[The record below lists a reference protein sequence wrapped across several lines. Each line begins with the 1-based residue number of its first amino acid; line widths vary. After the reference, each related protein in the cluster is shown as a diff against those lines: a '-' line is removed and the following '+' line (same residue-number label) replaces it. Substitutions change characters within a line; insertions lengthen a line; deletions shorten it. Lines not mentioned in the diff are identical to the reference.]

1 MDAMHRIPATLRF
14 VARSAVAGL
23 AVAFVA
29 VALEP
34 RLLGSRAAGLSS
46 APAPSVASYADA
58 VAATAPAVVNIY
70 TTRRTNAAPW
80 LDFGTSPPGYANDA
94 DPESPQRIEDSLG
107 SGVLVTDGYV
117 LTNEHVINDAS
128 SIHVALADGRVAEAA
143 LVGTDPD
150 TDLALLQLE
159 LEQLPAIALGRSDAV
174 RIGDVVL
181 AIGNPFGIGQTVTQ
195 GIVSAT
201 GRSQLGLSRFENFIQ
216 TDASINPGNSGGA
229 LINTRGELI
238 GINTA
243 MFSRDDGS
251 EGIGFAIPV
260 NLARGVMQQLI
271 EHGRVLRGWLGV
283 DARDLTPEALEE
295 HGVPG
300 GVLVTRVVP
309 NGPASL
315 AGLRA
320 GDVVTRVNA
329 HPVSSWQ
336 ELLNEVARL
345 PPGTSVQLRATRA
358 GEDIE
363 VVATVIERPQRGRR
377 S

>member
-1 MDAMHRIPATLRF
+1 MLTMTGAAMVRF
-14 VARSAVAGL
+14 IAQSAVAGL
-23 AVAFVA
+23 AAAFVA
-29 VALEP
+29 VAIEP
-34 RLLGSRAAGLSS
+34 QLLLGRPP
-46 APAPSVASYADA
+46 APAPAAAPVASYADA

-70 TTRRTNAAPW
+70 TTRRVNAAPW
-80 LDFGTSPPGYANDA
+80 LDFGEPQRGYGNDLAPDTSG
-94 DPESPQRIEDSLG
+94 RIEDSLG
-107 SGVLVTDGYV
+107 SGVLVGEGYL
-117 LTNEHVINDAS
+117 LTNEHVISDAQ
-128 SIHVALADGRVAEAA
+128 SIHVALNDGRVTEAA

-159 LEQLPAIALGRSDAV
+159 LERLPAIELGRSDAL

-229 LINTRGELI
+229 LINTRGELV

-243 MFSRDDGS
+243 MFSRDGGS

-271 EHGRVLRGWLGV
+271 ENGRVLRGWLGV
-283 DARDLTPEALEE
+283 DARDLSPAGLHE
-295 HGVPG
+295 HGVLE
-300 GVLVTRVVP
+300 GVLLTHVFP
-309 NGPASL
+309 NGPASR

-320 GDVVTRVNA
+320 GDVVTEVNA
-329 HPVSSWQ
+329 QRVSTWQ

-358 GEDIE
+358 GADIE
-363 VVATVIERPQRGRR
+363 VVATIVERPLRQRR

>member
-1 MDAMHRIPATLRF
+1 MQRLPAMIRF
-14 VARSAVAGL
+14 LGQSTTAGL
-23 AVAFVA
+23 AAAFLVVAFNPE
-29 VALEP
+29 LLP
-34 RLLGSRAAGLSS
+34 RAEAPP
-46 APAPSVASYADA
+46 APAATPTVASYAEA

-70 TTRRTNAAPW
+70 TTRRSNPAPW
-80 LDFGTSPPGYANDA
+80 LDFGAAPRGYANDLPA
-94 DPESPQRIEDSLG
+94 DSPDSIEDSLG
-107 SGVLVTDGYV
+107 SGVLVSDGYV
-117 LTNEHVINDAS
+117 LTNDHVISDAQ
-128 SIHVALADGRVAEAA
+128 SIHIALTDGRVAEAT

-159 LEQLPAIALGRSDAV
+159 LEGLPAIVLGRSDSL

-201 GRSQLGLSRFENFIQ
+201 GRTQLGLSRFENFIQ

-229 LINTRGELI
+229 LINTRGELV

-243 MFSRDDGS
+243 MFSRGDGS

-260 NLARGVMQQLI
+260 NLARGVMEQLI
-271 EHGRVLRGWLGV
+271 ENGRVLRGWLGV
-283 DARDLTPEALEE
+283 DARDLTPDGLEAQG
-295 HGVPG
+295 GVE
-300 GVLVTRVVP
+300 GVLVTRVFP

-320 GDVVTRVNA
+320 GDIVTQVNA
-329 HPVSSWQ
+329 QPVSTWQ

-345 PPGTSVQLRATRA
+345 PPGTSVQLRATRG

-363 VVATVIERPQRGRR
+363 IVATVIERPKRQRK